1 MFRTVH
7 ISTKKKGLNIENF
20 FYIITPMD
28 LREKTSFVQKIS
40 EYSIRFRLLE
50 ILFMVVLCIVA
61 LFMID
66 GVLVSIQPLSDKAS
80 AILTDFSHGDFSM
93 LTANPGVVFAVLLL
107 FVFRWKY
114 FGFKCGLLWF
124 LFLLLSSGFLLAVS
138 EYKEAMQ
145 LLVAATFFIA
155 LTGFFFVQSLFIKSI
170 FPSIFL
176 AYGLSAWVLLLG
188 VSDLA
193 WFGLVSIFFAD
204 IFHFTFGIRYHIS
217 EEARQKKTLEGA
229 TAHGVRKTIPVSLLT
244 IILLIVM
251 DITFYCME
259 LPMLV
264 SSSLPQS
271 IAISL
276 CYALWM
282 PFFAAALLSFCPLEN
297 TCKKIQKKSK

>member
-1 MFRTVH
+1 
-7 ISTKKKGLNIENF
+7 
-20 FYIITPMD
+20 MD
-28 LREKTSFVQKIS
+28 LREKTSLVQKIS

-50 ILFMVVLCIVA
+50 LFLMVA
-61 LFMID
+61 LCALALFCID
-66 GVLVSIQPLSDKAS
+66 GVLISVQPLSDKTS
-80 AILTDFSHGDFSM
+80 AILTDFSNKDTSM

-107 FVFRWKY
+107 FLFRWKY

-124 LFLLLSSGFLLAVS
+124 FFLLLNSGFLLIVS
-138 EYKEAMQ
+138 QYKDVMQ
-145 LLVAATFFIA
+145 LLVAGIFFIA
-155 LTGFFFVQSLFIKSI
+155 LTGFFFVRSLFIKSI

-176 AYGLSAWVLLLG
+176 AYGLSAWILLLG

-193 WFGLVSIFFAD
+193 WFAFVSIFFAD
-204 IFHFTFGIRYHIS
+204 IFHLIFGIRYHIS
-217 EEARQKKTLEGA
+217 ENARQKKTLEGA
-229 TAHGVRKTIPVSLLT
+229 TAHGVQKTIPVSLLT
-244 IILLIVM
+244 IILLIAM
-251 DITFYCME
+251 DIAFYCMGM
-259 LPMLV
+259 PMLV